1 MSKSM
6 LTLDP
11 DCTIFLMCDVQKSL
25 LNTVIDSDNVHM
37 RISHLLQLGKE
48 CGIPLLVT
56 EQYSK
61 GLGKTSDSLDISHAL
76 CLVDKTSFSMYNGL
90 ITEKLAEFRDR
101 YIVLFGL
108 EAHICILQT
117 ALHLLSENFK
127 VLIVA
132 DACSSRSAVDMRI
145 ALQRLTSA
153 GVILTTTESL
163 LFELIKT
170 KDSPHFN
177 LVKNM
182 VRIHLPD
189 HPALINY

>member
-1 MSKSM
+1 MSNFV

-11 DCTIFLMCDVQKSL
+11 NCTVFLMCDVQKSL
-25 LNTVIDSDNVHM
+25 LNTVIDSDNVHL
-37 RISHLLQLGKE
+37 RISHILQLGKAL
-48 CGIPLLVT
+48 GIPLLVT

-76 CLVDKTSFSMYNGL
+76 CVVDKTSFSMYHGL
-90 ITEKLAEFRDR
+90 IAENLAEFRDR
-101 YIVLFGL
+101 FIVLFGL

-145 ALQRLTSA
+145 ALQRLNSA
-153 GVILTTTESL
+153 GIMLTTTESL

-177 LVKNM
+177 LVKSI
-182 VRIHLPD
+182 VRTHLPD
-189 HPALINY
+189 HPALIHY